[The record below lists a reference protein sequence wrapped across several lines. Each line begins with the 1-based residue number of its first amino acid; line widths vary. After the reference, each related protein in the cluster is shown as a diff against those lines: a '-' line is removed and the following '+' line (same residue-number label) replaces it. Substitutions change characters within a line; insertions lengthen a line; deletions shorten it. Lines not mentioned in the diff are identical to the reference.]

1 MVINGVFFGLCHL
14 QYFDV
19 GVLPVILFVAS
30 AVLLDVIMAALW
42 TGSWTHRILVATAIH
57 AVVNISIEATG
68 TDLTQVYPYVAML
81 TATIVSALCAL
92 VLGRTFKIGDFIT
105 HKAPGTAA

>member
-19 GVLPVILFVAS
+19 GVLPVSLFVAS
-30 AVLLDVIMAALW
+30 AVLLDVIMAVLW
-42 TGSWTHRILVATAIH
+42 TGSWTHRVLIATAIH
-57 AVVNISIEATG
+57 SVVNISIEATG

-81 TATIVSALCAL
+81 AATIVSALCAL
-92 VLGRTFKIGDFIT
+92 ALGRTFKIGDFIT
-105 HKAPGTAA
+105 RKSATAAA